1 MNDAYKEFI
10 ENYAKISQLYKQHF
24 EDMQKVKQEW
34 FNLFWRSLVSQQQEQ
49 EQEMEG
55 KEEG

>member
-34 FNLFWRSLVSQQQEQ
+34 FNLFWRPFVSQQQEQ

>member
-34 FNLFWRSLVSQQQEQ
+34 FNLFWRPLVSQQQEQ